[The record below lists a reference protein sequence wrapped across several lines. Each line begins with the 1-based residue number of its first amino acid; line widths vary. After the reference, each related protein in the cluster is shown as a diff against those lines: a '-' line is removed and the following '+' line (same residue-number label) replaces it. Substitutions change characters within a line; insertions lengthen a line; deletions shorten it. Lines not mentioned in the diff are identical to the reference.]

1 MKKIR
6 ILIADDH
13 KIVRAGVRCLAA
25 SVAEWEIVGE
35 ADNGRDAVALAEKLQ
50 PDVAILDMTMPG
62 LNGLDATRQIKKRS
76 PGTEVLI
83 FTGAENEA
91 LIHDV
96 FASGARSY
104 IVKSDQTDQ
113 LIEAIKAVANHKHFF
128 TSRIGE
134 IVFARYKEG
143 EKARDEAQDKDR
155 LSNREREIVQL
166 LAEGKSNKEVA
177 GTLGISVKTAETH
190 RAAIMH
196 KLGFKSFSEL
206 VRYAIRNKM
215 IEA

>member
-1 MKKIR
+1 MWWLHRFRNGK
-6 ILIADDH
+6 L
-13 KIVRAGVRCLAA
+13 
-25 SVAEWEIVGE
+25 VGE
-35 ADNGRDAVALAEKLQ
+35 ADNGRDAVALAEKLR
-50 PDVAILDMTMPG
+50 PDVVVIDLTMPE
-62 LNGLDATRQIKKRS
+62 LNGLDATRQIKKRL
-76 PGTEVLI
+76 PDTEVLI
-83 FTGAENEA
+83 FTGTETEE

-104 IVKSDQTDQ
+104 IVKSGPTKE
-113 LIEAIKAVANHKHFF
+113 LVEAIKALANHKHFF

-134 IVFARYKEG
+134 VVFARYMEG
-143 EKARDEAQDKDR
+143 QKLRQELPEKGR
-155 LSNREREIVQL
+155 LSEREREIVQL

-190 RAAIMH
+190 RAAIMR
-196 KLGFKSFSEL
+196 KLGLESFSDL